1 MARLLVVEDE
11 PRLRSFLVRVLERDG
26 HVVVTASTGPEGVR
40 LATEVGVEGVLL
52 DLMLPGYDG
61 FEVLRR
67 VLDHDPEQ
75 CVIVLSAVSDVAS
88 RVRCLSMG
96 ATDFLAKPFATSELT
111 ARVKARLRTPAPN
124 SSQRWLQVGDVSLD
138 SERRSM
144 TIDGHEVSL
153 SQREFVLLTHLMR
166 KPGLVCTR
174 DELLASVWGY
184 TFDPGSNVVDVYVR
198 RVRSKLPRQVIETVR
213 NVGYSYVAS

>member
-26 HVVVTASTGPEGVR
+26 HVVVTASTGPEAVR
-40 LATEVGVEGVLL
+40 LAEENDVEGVLL

-61 FEVLRR
+61 FEVLQR
-67 VLDHDPEQ
+67 VLEHDPEQ

-96 ATDFLAKPFATSELT
+96 ATDFMIKPFATSELL
-111 ARVKARLRTPAPN
+111 ARIKARLRASGSS
-124 SSQRWLQVGDVSLD
+124 SSQRWLRVGDVSLD

-144 TIDGHEVSL
+144 TVDGHEVSL
-153 SQREFVLLTHLMR
+153 SPREFVLMTHLMR

-174 DELLASVWGY
+174 DELLDSVWGY
-184 TFDPGSNVVDVYVR
+184 SFDPGSNVVDVYVR
-198 RVRSKLPRQVIETVR
+198 RVRNKLPRQVIETVR
-213 NVGYSYVAS
+213 NVGYSYTAS

>member
-40 LATEVGVEGVLL
+40 LATEVEVEGVVL

-111 ARVKARLRTPAPN
+111 ARVKARLRTPAPS

-153 SQREFVLLTHLMR
+153 SHREFVLLTHLMR

-174 DELLASVWGY
+174 DELLGSVWGY